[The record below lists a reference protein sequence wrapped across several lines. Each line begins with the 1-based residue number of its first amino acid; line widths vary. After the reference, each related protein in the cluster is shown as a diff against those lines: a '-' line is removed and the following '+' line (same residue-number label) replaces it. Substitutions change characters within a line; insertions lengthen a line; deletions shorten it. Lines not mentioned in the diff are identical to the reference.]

1 MFMPNISN
9 TQLSPE
15 AILLAQGQHQLMGA
29 IQTMNKTTSKADGGG
44 GGGMTGL
51 SGSVQPATDN
61 ATAAYAMLH
70 LQRLGVS

>member
-1 MFMPNISN
+1 
-9 TQLSPE
+9 
-15 AILLAQGQHQLMGA
+15 MGA